1 MEDTSLVMNKKLFKK
16 PKKSYKR
23 STWRTIVKQKQ
34 LIFMSFP
41 LLIYIFIF
49 NYLPLSGWIM
59 SFQKYR
65 PGPGRSIF
73 NQKWVGFDN
82 FEFLFTDDSFIRVL
96 RNTISMSCI
105 NIVLSFVTAIGL
117 ALLLNE
123 VRNLTFKKTV
133 QTISYLPY
141 FISWV
146 IACSIIAQSLS
157 TENGIVNILLMKL
170 HLIKEPIMW
179 LGEGKYF
186 WGIFG
191 IGNIWKNVGFNAII
205 YLGAMTSIDPNL
217 YEAADIDGA
226 GRLRKM
232 WNITLPSIKST
243 IVVLL
248 IMNIASVLNAG
259 FEFQYLLGNGLN
271 IEWSETIDVFT
282 LRYGI
287 AKGNFSL
294 ATAAGMFKT
303 VVSIILLFGA
313 NWVCKLLGEERL
325 I

>member
-1 MEDTSLVMNKKLFKK
+1 MEDTSLVFNKKISRR
-16 PKKSYKR
+16 PKKTYKK
-23 STWRTIVKQKQ
+23 STWQTIVKQRQ
-34 LIFMSFP
+34 LIFMSVP
-41 LLIYIFIF
+41 ILIYVFIF
-49 NYLPLSGWIM
+49 NYVPLSGWVM

-65 PGPGRSIF
+65 PGPGKSIF
-73 NQKWVGFDN
+73 NQKWVGLDN
-82 FEFLFTDDSFIRVL
+82 FKFLFMDEGFIRVL
-96 RNTISMSCI
+96 RNTISMSLI
-105 NIVLSFVTAIGL
+105 NIILSFVTAIGL

-123 VRNLTFKKTV
+123 VKNLAFKKTI

-157 TENGIVNILLMKL
+157 TENGIINIVLMKL
-170 HLIKEPIMW
+170 HLIKDPIMW
-179 LGEGKYF
+179 LGEGKFF

-191 IGNIWKNVGFNAII
+191 VGNIWKNVGFNAII

-226 GRLRKM
+226 GRFRKM
-232 WNITLPSIKST
+232 WNITLPSIRST

-248 IMNIASVLNAG
+248 IINIASVLNAG

-287 AKGNFSL
+287 RQGNYSL

-303 VVSIILLFGA
+303 VVSIVLLFLA

>member
-1 MEDTSLVMNKKLFKK
+1 MEDTSLVL
-16 PKKSYKR
+16 YKR
-23 STWRTIVKQKQ
+23 PKISHKRSLWKTILKQKQ

-41 LLIYIFIF
+41 LLIYVFIF
-49 NYLPLSGWIM
+49 SYIPLSGWVM
-59 SFQKYR
+59 AFQKYR
-65 PGPGRSIF
+65 PGPGKTIF

-82 FEFLFTDDSFIRVL
+82 FKFLFTDESFIRVL
-96 RNTISMSCI
+96 TNTICMSLI
-105 NIVLSFVTAIGL
+105 NIVLSFVTAIAL

-123 VRNLTFKKTV
+123 VKNVAFKKTV

-146 IACSIIAQSLS
+146 IACGIISQALS
-157 TENGIVNILLMKL
+157 PENGIVNIILMKL
-170 HLIKEPIMW
+170 HIIDQPIGW
-179 LGEGKYF
+179 LGKGNLF
-186 WGIFG
+186 WMIFG
-191 IGNIWKNVGFNAII
+191 LGNVWKNVGFNAII

-226 GRLRKM
+226 GRFRKM
-232 WNITLPSIKST
+232 WNITLPCIKST

-248 IMNIASVLNAG
+248 IMNIASILNAG

-303 VVSIILLFGA
+303 VVSIILLFLA
-313 NWVCKLLGEERL
+313 NWICKILGEERL

>member
-1 MEDTSLVMNKKLFKK
+1 MESTSVVLNTKRQKK
-16 PKKSYKR
+16 YQGN
-23 STWRTIVKQKQ
+23 TWRTIVKQRQ
-34 LIFMSFP
+34 LIFMSIP
-41 LLIYIFIF
+41 LLIYVFIF
-49 NYLPLSGWIM
+49 SYIPLVGWVM
-59 SFQKYR
+59 AFQKYR
-65 PGPGRSIF
+65 PGPGKTLF
-73 NQKWVGFDN
+73 NQKWVGFEN
-82 FEFLFTDDSFIRVL
+82 FKFLFTDESFFRVL
-96 RNTISMSCI
+96 RNTVGMSLI
-105 NIVLSFVTAIGL
+105 NIVFSFITAIGL

-123 VRNLTFKKTV
+123 VKNLTFKKTV

-146 IACSIIAQSLS
+146 IACSIISQALS
-157 TENGIVNILLMKL
+157 SENGIVNIILMKL
-170 HLIKEPIMW
+170 HLIDQPVSW
-179 LGEGKYF
+179 LGKGNLF
-186 WGIFG
+186 WLIFG
-191 IGNIWKNVGFNAII
+191 VGNIWKNVGFNAII

-217 YEAADIDGA
+217 YEAAEIDGA
-226 GRLRKM
+226 GRFRKM
-232 WNITLPSIKST
+232 WNITLPGIKST

-271 IEWSETIDVFT
+271 IEWSETIDVYT

-287 AKGNFSL
+287 KMSNYSL

-303 VVSIILLFGA
+303 VVSVFLLFLA

>member
-1 MEDTSLVMNKKLFKK
+1 MEDTSLAMNKKLFKK
-16 PKKSYKR
+16 PNKKYKKS
-23 STWRTIVKQKQ
+23 TLRTILKQKQ
-34 LIFMSFP
+34 LIFMSVP
-41 LLIYIFIF
+41 ILIYVFIF

-59 SFQKYR
+59 AFQKYR
-65 PGPGRSIF
+65 PGPNKSIF
-73 NQKWVGFDN
+73 DQKWVGMEN
-82 FEFLFTDDSFIRVL
+82 FQFLFSDEGFVRVL
-96 RNTISMSCI
+96 RNTVAMSVI
-105 NIVLSFVTAIGL
+105 NLVLSFITAIGL

-123 VRNLTFKKTV
+123 VKNLAFKKTV

-146 IACSIIAQSLS
+146 IACSIIAQALS
-157 TENGIVNILLMKL
+157 TENGIVNIILMKL
-170 HLIKEPIMW
+170 HLIEEPIMW
-179 LGEGKYF
+179 LGKGEYF

-191 IGNIWKNVGFNAII
+191 VGNIWKNVGFNAII

-226 GRLRKM
+226 GRFRKM
-232 WNITLPSIKST
+232 WNITIPSIKST
-243 IVVLL
+243 IIVLL

-259 FEFQYLLGNGLN
+259 FEFQYLLKNGLN

-287 AKGNFSL
+287 TQGNFSL

-303 VVSIILLFGA
+303 LVSVVLLFLA
-313 NWVCKLLGEERL
+313 NWVCKRLGEERL

>member
-1 MEDTSLVMNKKLFKK
+1 
-16 PKKSYKR
+16 
-23 STWRTIVKQKQ
+23 
-34 LIFMSFP
+34 MSIP
-41 LLIYIFIF
+41 LLIYVFIF
-49 NYLPLSGWIM
+49 SYIPLVGWVM
-59 SFQKYR
+59 AFQKYR
-65 PGPGRSIF
+65 PGPGKTLF
-73 NQKWVGFDN
+73 NQKWVGFEN
-82 FEFLFTDDSFIRVL
+82 FKFLFTDESFFRVL
-96 RNTISMSCI
+96 RNTVGMSLI
-105 NIVLSFVTAIGL
+105 NIVFSFITAIGL

-123 VRNLTFKKTV
+123 VKNLTFKKTV

-146 IACSIIAQSLS
+146 IACSIISQALS
-157 TENGIVNILLMKL
+157 SENGIVNIILMKL
-170 HLIKEPIMW
+170 HLIDQPVSW
-179 LGEGKYF
+179 LGKGNLF
-186 WGIFG
+186 WLIFG
-191 IGNIWKNVGFNAII
+191 VGNIWKNVGFNAII

-217 YEAADIDGA
+217 YEAAEIDGA
-226 GRLRKM
+226 GRFRKM
-232 WNITLPSIKST
+232 WNITLPGIKST

-271 IEWSETIDVFT
+271 IEWSETIDVYT

-287 AKGNFSL
+287 KMSNYSL

-303 VVSIILLFGA
+303 VVSVFLLFLA

>member
-1 MEDTSLVMNKKLFKK
+1 MEDTSLVFNKKFNRK
-16 PKKSYKR
+16 PKKMYKR
-23 STWRTIVKQKQ
+23 STWHTIVKQRQ
-34 LIFMSFP
+34 LIFMSVP
-41 LLIYIFIF
+41 LLIYVFIF
-49 NYLPLSGWIM
+49 NYLPLSGWVM
-59 SFQKYR
+59 AFQRYR
-65 PGPGRSIF
+65 PGPGKSIF

-82 FEFLFTDDSFIRVL
+82 FKFLFMDEGFIRVL
-96 RNTISMSCI
+96 RNTISMSLI
-105 NIVLSFVTAIGL
+105 NIILSFVTAIGL

-123 VRNLTFKKTV
+123 VKNLAFKKTV

-157 TENGIVNILLMKL
+157 TENGIINIVLMKL
-170 HLIKEPIMW
+170 NLIKDPIMW
-179 LGEGKYF
+179 LGEGKFF

-191 IGNIWKNVGFNAII
+191 LGNIWKNVGFNAII
-205 YLGAMTSIDPNL
+205 YLGAMTAIDPNL

-226 GRLRKM
+226 GRFRKM
-232 WNITLPSIKST
+232 WNITLPSIRST

-248 IMNIASVLNAG
+248 IINIASVLNAG

-287 AKGNFSL
+287 RQGNYSL

-303 VVSIILLFGA
+303 VVSIVLLFLA

>member
-1 MEDTSLVMNKKLFKK
+1 MEDTSLAINKKYIKK
-16 PKKSYKR
+16 PQKNYKPN
-23 STWRTIVKQKQ
+23 TWRTIVKQRQ
-34 LIFMSFP
+34 LIFMSVP

-49 NYLPLSGWIM
+49 NYLPLSGWLM
-59 SFQKYR
+59 AFQNYR
-65 PGPGRSIF
+65 PGPGKSLF
-73 NQKWVGFDN
+73 NQQWVGLKN
-82 FEFLFTDDSFIRVL
+82 FEFLFTDDSFVRVL
-96 RNTISMSCI
+96 RNTVSMSLI
-105 NIVLSFVTAIGL
+105 NIVFSFVTAIGL

-123 VRNLTFKKTV
+123 VKNIAFKKTV

-146 IACSIIAQSLS
+146 IACGIISQSLS
-157 TENGIVNILLMKL
+157 AENGIINIVLMNL
-170 HLIKEPIMW
+170 HIISEPVMW
-179 LGEGKYF
+179 LGKGNFF

-191 IGNIWKNVGFNAII
+191 LGNIWKNVGFNAII

-248 IMNIASVLNAG
+248 IINIASVLNAG

-303 VVSIILLFGA
+303 IVSIILLFLA
-313 NWVCKLLGEERL
+313 NGVCKLLGEERL

>member
-1 MEDTSLVMNKKLFKK
+1 MEDTSLVFNKKINRKT
-16 PKKSYKR
+16 KKSYKR
-23 STWRTIVKQKQ
+23 STWRTIAKQRQ
-34 LIFMSFP
+34 LIFMSVP

-49 NYLPLSGWIM
+49 NYLPLTGWVM
-59 SFQKYR
+59 AFQRYR
-65 PGPGRSIF
+65 PGPGKSIF

-82 FEFLFTDDSFIRVL
+82 FKFLFMDEGFLRVL
-96 RNTISMSCI
+96 RNTVSMSLI
-105 NIVLSFVTAIGL
+105 NILLSFVTAIGL

-123 VRNLTFKKTV
+123 VKNLAFKKTV

-157 TENGIVNILLMKL
+157 TENGIINIVLMKL
-170 HLIKEPIMW
+170 HLIKDPIMW

-191 IGNIWKNVGFNAII
+191 LGNIWKNVGFNAII

-226 GRLRKM
+226 GRFRKM
-232 WNITLPSIKST
+232 WNITLPSIRST

-287 AKGNFSL
+287 RQGNYSL

-303 VVSIILLFGA
+303 VVSIVLLFVA